1 MTLSEAKD
9 ILITRLGWRDDKT
22 VSGLTLSAINL
33 QTDSGRVF
41 QGEHSAVTLENI
53 RDTQPIVDVIEADF
67 NQYLED
73 IREQIVIQILDDAFE
88 KDYLDDKLLTLY
100 PNGFDSLISLRMT
113 IFVAELIMSSTRSNR
128 IERMTDNFISKLR
141 FDMFRDPP
149 TGDTT
154 NKYNTSVTFRYSLEL
169 QSVQRRFGS
178 QRNLLKTITKGQVF
192 NPYFTENSM
201 KFP

>member
-22 VSGLTLSAINL
+22 VTSFVLSAINL

-88 KDYLDDKLLTLY
+88 KDYLDDKLLILY

-154 NKYNTSVTFRYSLEL
+154 NKYNTSVTFRYNREL

-192 NPYFTENSM
+192 NPYFTENTM